1 MRDTPAPEMTVPRL
15 TGRQLWITGAVGAA
29 LWLAAAL
36 LLNVL
41 GPRGIYEGSNRV
53 ILYLLVIPGTVPV
66 LPMMARLAGLAP
78 TQLGLGMAIGTAV
91 ATLLDGLALAWWP
104 ALYGGP
110 DYVAGA
116 GAVILWGAGVG
127 MMLGFGAARRR

>member
-1 MRDTPAPEMTVPRL
+1 MRQTPDTNVIQRL
-15 TGRQLWITGAVGAA
+15 SIRQLWITGAIGAA

-36 LLNVL
+36 LLGAL

-53 ILYLLVIPGTVPV
+53 ILYLLVIPGTWPV
-66 LPMMARLAGLAP
+66 LPMMVRLAGLAKS
-78 TQLGLGMAIGTAV
+78 QLGLGMAFGTMVAV
-91 ATLLDGLALAWWP
+91 VLDGLALAWWP

-127 MMLGFGAARRR
+127 MALGFYAAGRN

>member
-1 MRDTPAPEMTVPRL
+1 MSQTPESNIIQRL
-15 TGRQLWITGAVGAA
+15 TVRQLWIIGAVGAA

-41 GPRGIYEGSNRV
+41 GPRGIYEGTNRV
-53 ILYLLVIPGTVPV
+53 VLYLLVIPGTWPV
-66 LPMMARLAGLAP
+66 LPMMARLAGLAKS
-78 TQLGLGMAIGTAV
+78 QLGLGMAFGTTVAV
-91 ATLLDGLALAWWP
+91 LLDGLALAWWP

-116 GAVILWGAGVG
+116 GAVILWGGGIG
-127 MMLGFGAARRR
+127 MALGFYAARRL

>member
-1 MRDTPAPEMTVPRL
+1 MSHAPDNEFVPRL
-15 TGRQLWITGAVGAA
+15 TVRQLWITGAIGAA

-53 ILYLLVIPGTVPV
+53 VLYLLVIPGTWPV
-66 LPMMARLAGLAP
+66 LPMMAKLAGLAK
-78 TQLGLGMAIGTAV
+78 TQLGLGMAFGTAV

-127 MMLGFGAARRR
+127 MMYGFWTARRR